1 MTNVPFAIGEEFSS
15 KWAFAPY
22 IERGLTNFIR
32 LDVCNVGGLT
42 EARKVAGWAETHY
55 IDVMP
60 HNPLG
65 PISTA
70 ACVHLAASIS
80 NFASLEYSSCTTLI
94 VLETSSPKLCSSRG
108 PASRFRPSRGSASR
122 SMPRQRRILRS
133 NSGRLPVCSA
143 RTGATPTGRYR

>member
-80 NFASLEYSSCTTLI
+80 NFASLEYSSMHDVDRARDLFPEA
-94 VLETSSPKLCSSRG
+94 LQFEGTSFPL
-108 PASRFRPSRGSASR
+108 PPSRGSASR